1 MANRLTNTAKT
12 LLHLCNL
19 AFKGLPADVAEPEGP
34 FKNEEEQDAYDLLR
48 TISPLEGGAVITT
61 YSAQPQ
67 TYTTTAS
74 DFVAK
79 CGIGS
84 TGASVTRTSSVG
96 TSTVSRA
103 AANAKAYASARA
115 AAILGITCPVVVVG
129 PIWGGLPLHIDG
141 FGDSRTANAGF
152 TGAGGELT
160 AWLTTLA
167 GFMNQGAGA
176 GYYKYLNIGQPGQ
189 GTDDALIA
197 LDAYVLSKR
206 DTATYCAQIMIV
218 WFGVN
223 DKLHHP
229 DWPVSRSLGN
239 IQKVIT
245 RLADAGFL
253 VIAATEPV
261 SSAQAAA
268 PAWFDEYSST
278 IVAKAMSWGAKK
290 VVDLRNRPE
299 IANMSDTSISPDT
312 LHYATA
318 GNNYIAGYMLTPC
331 NEIAASLGMPT
342 STSSTGGKIT
352 PSPPMLTYSGRTV
365 QAEAGNGLPEST
377 LRYTVKAGPIKIGS
391 SVTLDPITD
400 YAVEDVAFYSVATGN
415 YEQSDLAKNTVAFM
429 AKYTAILRNP
439 KFNEDAVDNDLL
451 GWKPGNQI
459 GDGRQKVKV
468 GGGKFQFNGVKY
480 DFIRQRTQNQV
491 IGQKYRITVTVDNQ
505 TGGDHILK
513 TVYVNSVNIRW
524 SVPGTY
530 TADYVAAFETEGFEL
545 GAEGETISDGGF
557 FDIQPIN

>member
-19 AFKGLPADVAEPEGP
+19 ALKGLPADVAEPEGP
-34 FKNEEEQDAYDLLR
+34 FKNEEEQEAYDLLR

-96 TSTVSRA
+96 TSTISQA

-129 PIWGGLPLHIDG
+129 PIWGGLPLQLNG

-152 TGAGGELT
+152 TGAGGEPT

-167 GFMNQGAGA
+167 GSMNQGAGA
-176 GYYKYLNIGQPGQ
+176 GYYKYFNIGQPSQ
-189 GTDDALIA
+189 GTDYALTA

-206 DTATYCAQIMIV
+206 DTTNYCAQIMIV

-229 DWPVSRSLGN
+229 DWPVSQSLSN
-239 IQKVIT
+239 IQTVIT

-253 VIAATEPV
+253 VIAVTEPV
-261 SSAQAAA
+261 SSAQAAS

-278 IVAKAMSWGAKK
+278 IVAKAVSWGAKK
-290 VVDLRNRPE
+290 VVDLRNRLE

-318 GNNYIAGYMLTPC
+318 GNNYIAGYMLTLC

-342 STSSTGGKIT
+342 SASSTGRKIT
-352 PSPPMLTYSGRTV
+352 PSPPELTYSGRTV
-365 QAEAGNGLPEST
+365 LAKAGNGLPANT
-377 LRYTVKAGPIKIGS
+377 LRYTVKGGPVEIGS

-400 YAVEDVAFYSVATGN
+400 YPAGVVGFYSVATGN
-415 YEQSDLAKNTVAFM
+415 YEQSAVAKNTVAFM
-429 AKYTAILRNP
+429 AKYTAVLRNP
-439 KFNEDAVDNDLL
+439 KFNEDAVEDDLT
-451 GWKPGNQI
+451 GWTIGNQI

-480 DFIRQRTQNQV
+480 DFIHQRTQNQI
-491 IGQKYRITVTVDNQ
+491 IGQKYRITVTLTNQ
-505 TGGDHILK
+505 TGGDHILR
-513 TVYVNSVNIRW
+513 TQYVDSVRLRW
-524 SVPGTY
+524 STPGTY
-530 TADYVAAFETEGFEL
+530 TADYVAQFETEGFYL
-545 GAEGETISDGGF
+545 DAEGETISDGGF